1 MRKLIKKRYIDK
13 IPIFGGAGY
22 HIEADESLFNRR
34 DEEAKETNREQ
45 EGCQNKQIATGRE
58 GYGGSQIYPFNF

>member
-1 MRKLIKKRYIDK
+1 MRKVIKKRYIDK

-34 DEEAKETNREQ
+34 DEEAKEDRWVFGVLERE
-45 EGCQNKQIATGRE
+45 
-58 GYGGSQIYPFNF
+58 S